1 MRPLASACGT
11 SQGTEASEE
20 VGGPQSSRG
29 ASWPFRTLSAAPRA
43 GAAAPSRGALWD
55 EDPLLATF
63 LSFPFFSSFCTAC
76 KQPTLPTSLKWS
88 WRRHRDGRVTVRLLG
103 VSEGVQPGRLS
114 RGRHGDG
121 TLVGQPHRPPG
132 PCRTRRR
139 YQFTWTRFR
148 TSDLQPR
155 VVISL

>member
-20 VGGPQSSRG
+20 VGGPQSGRG
-29 ASWPFRTLSAAPRA
+29 AGSPFPTLSAAPRA
-43 GAAAPSRGALWD
+43 GATAPSRGAPRG
-55 EDPLLATF
+55 EAPLLATF
-63 LSFPFFSSFCTAC
+63 SSFPFLPSFCTAY
-76 KQPTLPTSLKWS
+76 KQPALPTSLKWS
-88 WRRHRDGRVTVRLLG
+88 WRRHRDGCVTVRLLE
-103 VSEGVQPGRLS
+103 VRDGVQPGGLS

-121 TLVGQPHRPPG
+121 TLVGQPRRPPG
-132 PCRTRRR
+132 PCLTRQR

-148 TSDLQPR
+148 TRNLQPR